1 MRPLRLMFEG
11 FGSYRDETDVALH
24 DVDFFVLT
32 GPTGAGKS
40 TVIDALCFGLYG
52 TVPRWGKKD
61 AIRNALAPSVN
72 EGKVCLVFEAA
83 GARYAA
89 VRLLRRTAQGNVQTK
104 EARLDR
110 LDASVPPDADLT
122 KILEAVAES
131 VAEGDKVTGAVSELL
146 GIGYDQFTQCV
157 VLPQGRFAEFLQAKP
172 SDRQD
177 LLIQLLAYAVY
188 EDVGQ
193 RARERAKVA
202 AGKVTMTEKQLNEL
216 GMVTDEVVATARK
229 RVTDLDAL
237 VPIVDET
244 VEKMADV
251 RTKWSEANAATKIAR
266 EGLADLTGLRRPG
279 DVVDLATRLADAD
292 QLVAR
297 RIADK
302 AEAEEAETKA
312 EAARADLPDHAEL
325 SRWRDAHTR
334 LATLTSRVE
343 RLRAA
348 ATDADAAEQAAAAA
362 FAAAEQALTDAETA
376 QTESDRAHRA
386 VALAAD
392 LVEGE
397 PCPVCRQQ
405 VHDLPHHAVPADLDD
420 ARAAVR
426 TAKAQVTTSR
436 KEHADVGRKAAAA
449 KAEAEGAERQS
460 AELTAEL
467 RAAPSL
473 DEVEAVLGKREAADA
488 AAERARTRA
497 RAARRAIDDAQ
508 AERTALGDEEQ
519 RAWATLRASRDRFV
533 ALGVP
538 PVDGT
543 DLAAAWQALLA
554 WATTRR
560 DELTARVDELDRA
573 ERNLAEEG
581 STARAALEKLLGE
594 HGVTLP
600 DRAKPD
606 VVLGTALEGARRDLA
621 ELADKRTRS
630 SALESVLEKAREE
643 QQVAHLLGQLLKS
656 TGFEAWLCAE
666 ALESLVTEASEIL
679 MQLSGGQYELH
690 RDARNDLVVLD
701 HNDAGTIRPVNTLSG
716 GETFQASLA
725 LALALSHQVVGLSGG
740 KRDLSS
746 MFLDEGFGTLDESTL
761 DTVAATLERLA
772 VETERMVGIVTHVPA
787 LAERVPVQFAV
798 TRDGASSRL
807 RRVEV

>member
-1 MRPLRLMFEG
+1 MFEG

-40 TVIDALCFGLYG
+40 TVIDALCFALYG

-83 GARYAA
+83 GGRYAA

-110 LDASVPPDADLT
+110 LDASVPPDSDLT
-122 KILEAVAES
+122 KIMEAVAES
-131 VAEGDKVTGAVSELL
+131 VAEGDKVTGAVSALL
-146 GIGYDQFTQCV
+146 GIGYEQFTQCV

-193 RARERAKVA
+193 RARERAKLAV
-202 AGKVTMTEKQLNEL
+202 GLVTSTEKQLTEL
-216 GMVTDEVVATARK
+216 GMVTDEVVAAGER
-229 RVTDLDAL
+229 RVAALDAL
-237 VPIVDET
+237 VPAVDEG
-244 VEKMADV
+244 VEKMAEI
-251 RTKWSEANAATKIAR
+251 RTRWTEANATTKTAR
-266 EGLADLTGLRRPG
+266 EQLADLAGLRRPG

-292 QLVAR
+292 EQITR
-297 RIADK
+297 RTAEK
-302 AEAEEAETKA
+302 AEAEEAETAA
-312 EAARADLPDHAEL
+312 ESARAGLPEQAEL

-334 LATLTSRVE
+334 LATLTSRLE
-343 RLRAA
+343 RARGA
-348 ATDADAAEQAAAAA
+348 ATTADAAEKSSAAELAT
-362 FAAAEQALTDAETA
+362 AEQALTDAETA
-376 QTESDRAHRA
+376 QTAADRAHRA

-392 LVEGE
+392 LAEGE

-420 ARAAVR
+420 ARAAVK
-426 TAKAQVTTSR
+426 TAKSQVT
-436 KEHADVGRKAAAA
+436 AARKAHAEAARAAA
-449 KAEAEGAERQS
+449 TARAEVEGAERQS
-460 AELTAEL
+460 AELAAEL
-467 RAAPSL
+467 RSAPPL
-473 DEVEAVLGKREAADA
+473 AEVETALEKREAADA
-488 AAERARTRA
+488 AVERARTRA
-497 RAARRAIDDAQ
+497 RAARRSADDAQ
-508 AERTALGDEEQ
+508 RERTALGDEEQ
-519 RAWATLRASRDRFV
+519 RAWATLRAGRDRFV

-538 PVDGT
+538 PVEGT
-543 DLAAAWQALLA
+543 DLAAAWQTLLT
-554 WATTRR
+554 WAGTHR
-560 DELTARVDELDRA
+560 DELTARVDDLDRTERELAA
-573 ERNLAEEG
+573 EGTA
-581 STARAALEKLLGE
+581 ARASLAALLSE
-594 HGVTLP
+594 HGVPLP
-600 DRAKPD
+600 ERAKPD

-621 ELADKRTRS
+621 DLVDKRSRS
-630 SALESVLEKAREE
+630 SALEVELAKAREE
-643 QQVAHLLGQLLKS
+643 QRVAHLLGQLLKS
-656 TGFEAWLCAE
+656 NGFEAWLCAE

-679 MQLSGGQYELH
+679 MQLSGGQYELA
-690 RDARNDLVVLD
+690 RDARNELVVLD
-701 HNDAGTIRPVNTLSG
+701 HNDAGTTRPVNTLSG

-746 MFLDEGFGTLDESTL
+746 MFLDEGFGTLDEATL

-772 VETERMVGIVTHVPA
+772 AETDRVVGIVTHVPA